1 MRRCTYLL
9 FAALGVAMVWPAVPA
24 AASLIEIQFTG
35 VDLVYNG
42 TDLYVAA
49 GPAGGNGNPAQADPL
64 TTMVFLQNGF
74 PVGTTLVS
82 TDGLFLD
89 VLLKNV
95 PHIPLGGMVDS
106 GGNGNAFGF
115 DVLIYNAVGL
125 SLNVNTCSVAWFG
138 NRLSLATSGVATGIQ
153 SPIHLPFDLSLKP
166 GEPVSFVVSSNRL
179 ANVTTETIGGTQYLT
194 GFTAPGTGSVSG
206 TMPEPAT
213 LTLAAL
219 GATYVLARRRRA
231 GR

>member
-1 MRRCTYLL
+1 MKRCTYLL

-24 AASLIEIQFTG
+24 AANLIEIQFTG
-35 VDLVYNG
+35 VDLVYDG
-42 TDLYVAA
+42 TDLYDAA
-49 GPAGGNGNPAQADPL
+49 GPAGRNGNPAQADPL
-64 TTMVFLQNGF
+64 TTMVFLQDGV

-95 PHIPLGGMVDS
+95 PHIPLGGMVLS

-115 DVLIYNAVGL
+115 DVLIQNALGL
-125 SLNVNTCSVAWFG
+125 SLNVDTCSVAWFG
-138 NRLSLATSGVATGIQ
+138 NRLSMAASGVATEVQ
-153 SPIHLPFDLSLKP
+153 SQDLPFGLSIDP

-179 ANVTTETIGGTQYLT
+179 ANVTTETLGGTEYLT

-206 TMPEPAT
+206 TLPEPAT
-213 LTLAAL
+213 LALAAF
-219 GATYVLARRRRA
+219 GATYVLARRRARA
-231 GR
+231 QS